1 MKKKK
6 SLKEKLKRPELP
18 KKKKLLLRQLESQK
32 NRKDNVSYKSKLKQK
47 WTAFHKKL
55 KLVVLKKLQQPKR
68 QKLIVLL
75 RNKESL
81 VKLLPLPC

>member
-18 KKKKLLLRQLESQK
+18 KKLLLRQLESQK

-55 KLVVLKKLQQPKR
+55 KLVVLKKLQQPNR
-68 QKLIVLL
+68 QKPIVLL
-75 RNKESL
+75 RKKESL